1 MYGVGNRRRLTPKR
15 ARQIGGAALLLAM
28 PAAVAC
34 VGSRKAGVVDSARGA
49 TPGDM
54 PARDASTPLHE
65 RDASIP
71 TKDLT
76 LKGTL
81 EIPVGRAGQRFAAV
95 LFGAGSGPQSRDE
108 VLTGQLNMQFGC
120 AIHVFRDL
128 ASGLSRRGYA
138 SLRFDAR
145 NCGAFNGCADNGYP
159 PPAASDTV
167 STELADLHAAAA
179 WLGAQPEVDPSRVF
193 YVGHSEGASFA
204 PQLLADDSS
213 LKAAVMVAAG
223 FHPIDQILAIQEHE
237 SEMLLSQVG
246 APDAQANSQL
256 AQLRAAVANLTALR
270 EGTFTGSNILGAS
283 TAYWK
288 SWMELTDAAPV
299 LAAFS
304 KKPLLALSG
313 DYDRNVPP
321 SEVAAWQLLFNSTD
335 ADIMHTTT
343 LLPCVTHAL
352 NCIDQPDITKVRV
365 ADVGC
370 SVDDRVAQKI
380 ADFLDGAR

>member
-1 MYGVGNRRRLTPKR
+1 M
-15 ARQIGGAALLLAM
+15 
-28 PAAVAC
+28 
-34 VGSRKAGVVDSARGA
+34 
-49 TPGDM
+49 PGDIR
-54 PARDASTPLHE
+54 ARDASTPLHD
-65 RDASIP
+65 RDAAIP

-120 AIHVFRDL
+120 AVHVFRDL

-145 NCGAFNGCADNGYP
+145 NCGPFNGCADNGYP
-159 PPAASDTV
+159 PPLASDTV
-167 STELADLHAAAA
+167 STELADLHAATA
-179 WLGAQPEVDPSRVF
+179 WLAAQPEVDPSRVF

-204 PQLLADDSS
+204 PELLAENSS
-213 LKAAVMVAAG
+213 LKAAVMVAAA

-237 SEMLLSQVG
+237 SEMLLAQVG
-246 APDAQANSQL
+246 APEAQADTQL
-256 AQLRAAVANLTALR
+256 AQLRAAVADLTALR
-270 EGTFTGSNILGAS
+270 EGTFTGRNILGAS
-283 TAYWK
+283 AAYWK
-288 SWMELTDAAPV
+288 SWIQLTEAAPT

-304 KKPLLALSG
+304 KKPVLAISG

-321 SEVAAWQLLFNSTD
+321 SELSAWQLLFGSTD
-335 ADIMHTTT
+335 ASVDHMTV

-365 ADVGC
+365 SDIDC
-370 SVDDRVAQKI
+370 SVDDHVTQRI
-380 ADFLDGAR
+380 ADFLDAAR